1 MKIQEKVFFTQQRE
15 EMLQGQITARGVR
28 NPFVLQA
35 MREIPRHLFMPHN
48 VRDRAYDDCPL
59 PIGKGQTI
67 SQPYIVAYMT
77 ECLQL
82 LGGERVLEIGSGRG
96 YQAAVLSRIAAR
108 VYTVER
114 IPELAA
120 QAQQTFAA
128 LELTNIEIRTGDG
141 TLGWEEKAP
150 FEAIVV
156 TASGPDI
163 PEPLKRQL
171 TINGRLVMPVGSLH
185 HGQQILRVTRT
196 DDDAFT
202 TEYLLQVAFVPLL
215 GKFGWKEA

>member
-1 MKIQEKVFFTQQRE
+1 MSATFR
-15 EMLQGQITARGVR
+15 R
-28 NPFVLQA
+28 
-35 MREIPRHLFMPHN
+35 
-48 VRDRAYDDCPL
+48 
-59 PIGKGQTI
+59 GKGPGNWIRERI
-67 SQPYIVAYMT
+67 SGSCFEPDCSPGVY
-77 ECLQL
+77 
-82 LGGERVLEIGSGRG
+82 GG
-96 YQAAVLSRIAAR
+96 
-108 VYTVER
+108 R